1 MHHPE
6 KMHLQLLRNLS
17 YVQQVHVLYY
27 LQSVIQK
34 TRTSF
39 HAFGLKEH

>member
-1 MHHPE
+1 
-6 KMHLQLLRNLS
+6 MHLQLLRDLS

-27 LQSVIQK
+27 LLSVIQE
-34 TRTSF
+34 TWASF